1 MTINIY
7 FFFFDLLN
15 IKIIRDSLGKE
26 EEENEKRKIEGTVT
40 GPDQRKSGRE
50 GRKLWKFKVFLL
62 LIRKD
67 YISAYY
73 GLGSFWSLPVFRLS
87 LAYSI
92 GRGSLG
98 LAHTQCLWL

>member
-1 MTINIY
+1 MTINIF

-50 GRKLWKFKVFLL
+50 GRKETHPHWTCPIQFPTKGAIIL
-62 LIRKD
+62 
-67 YISAYY
+67 S
-73 GLGSFWSLPVFRLS
+73 GSPSWETSRSV
-87 LAYSI
+87 LADEE
-92 GRGSLG
+92 
-98 LAHTQCLWL
+98 